1 MSDRVPSLIVLSAPS
16 GTGKSTVLSQ
26 VLASVP
32 NLRFSVSHT
41 TRAPRPAETDGV
53 QYHFVDRPAFER
65 MIAAEALL
73 EFAEVHGHLYGTS
86 RAEYQKACDEDS
98 DLLLDIDVQ
107 GAAQLRT
114 RFHGSVSIFLLPPS
128 FQDLERRL
136 RGRAQDSDASIRR
149 RLDNAC
155 REVERCFEYDYLAIN
170 TTVEACV
177 LAVQSIVRAARQ
189 RRAHLEPAARKVL
202 DTFRS

>member
-1 MSDRVPSLIVLSAPS
+1 VPSLIVLSAPS
-16 GTGKSTVLSQ
+16 GTGKSTVLAQ
-26 VLASVP
+26 VLAGLP
-32 NLRFSVSHT
+32 KLRFSVSHT
-41 TRAPRPAETDGV
+41 TRAPRPGESDGV
-53 QYHFVDRPAFER
+53 QYHFVDRPEFER
-65 MIAAEALL
+65 MIAANALL
-73 EFAEVHGHLYGTS
+73 EFAEVHGQLYGTS

-114 RFHGSVSIFLLPPS
+114 RFAGSVSIFLLPPS

-149 RLDNAC
+149 RLDNAR

-189 RRAHLEPAARKVL
+189 RRTQLEPAARKVL
-202 DTFRS
+202 ATFRS

>member
-1 MSDRVPSLIVLSAPS
+1 MPSLIVLSAPS
-16 GTGKSTVLSQ
+16 GTGKSTVLAQ

-32 NLRFSVSHT
+32 KLRFSVSHT
-41 TRAPRPAETDGV
+41 TRAPRPGESDGV
-53 QYHFVDRPAFER
+53 QYHFVDRPEFER
-65 MIAAEALL
+65 MIAADALL
-73 EFAEVHGHLYGTS
+73 EFAEVHGQLYGTS

-114 RFHGSVSIFLLPPS
+114 RFSGSVSIFLLPPS

-149 RLDNAC
+149 RLDNAR

-170 TTVEACV
+170 STVEACV
-177 LAVQSIVRAARQ
+177 LAVQSVVRAARQ
-189 RRAHLEPAARKVL
+189 RRTQLEPAARKVL
-202 DTFRS
+202 ATFQS